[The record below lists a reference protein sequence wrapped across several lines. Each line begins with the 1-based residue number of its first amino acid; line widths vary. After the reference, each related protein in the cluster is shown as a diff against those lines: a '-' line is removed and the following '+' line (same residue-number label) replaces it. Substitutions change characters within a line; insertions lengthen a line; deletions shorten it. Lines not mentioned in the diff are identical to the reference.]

1 MEPLRNL
8 PKHERYGSSYKRF
21 GWFWGLGVE
30 HETYLITSQTRRV
43 ASFDAAT
50 MKPERYSVN
59 YYKNYKEEPLRLALA
74 EALAAAGGSMT
85 VPVIMNCHSLTN
97 CDVFGEHATTYERQ
111 PKPNPKYT
119 GTPMFDWAC
128 QHSPWLRSE
137 IGKVFMWD
145 GDTVEFMTQNF
156 YCATVGSVIR
166 ELEEGERRFEVEMAH
181 LPKTGVL
188 VAYGPLRLASPRNEP
203 WATHLTNP
211 RAVSMFNNGTFHIN
225 VTLPTRLGWNRQPL
239 RPANFRAQH
248 QRLARLI
255 LWLEPLWIAV
265 HGSGDPFVTASPTH
279 GARFAAG
286 SQRLAVS
293 RYIGLGTFDTDTM
306 PVGKILQIPK
316 AAGEYPWY
324 DWLHERTA
332 YAPLDVVGLDLNY
345 SKHGAHGLELR
356 FLDQMPIP
364 ALQAIMEQVVV
375 LCDLAVERGWE
386 VPKPQKNRQWCG
398 AAGASL
404 YEGVGWRVPPEFMN
418 ALCRALRIPSGCKEP
433 MWASQALTW
442 VFQRLEPRKAYCW
455 RVMMGDQPVGCR
467 PL

>member
-30 HETYLITSQTRRV
+30 HETYLITSQTRRIT
-43 ASFDAAT
+43 AFDAAT

-59 YYKNYKEEPLRLALA
+59 YYKNYKEEPLKR
-74 EALAAAGGSMT
+74 ALAASLAIAGGIMT
-85 VPVIMNCHSLTN
+85 VPVLLNCHSLTN
-97 CDVFGEHATTYERQ
+97 CDIFGEHATTYERQ
-111 PKPNPKYT
+111 PKSNPKYAGAT
-119 GTPMFDWAC
+119 MFEWIC

-166 ELEEGERRFEVEMAH
+166 ELEEGERRFEVEMAQ

-188 VAYGPLRLASPRNEP
+188 IAYGPLRLAAPRNEP
-203 WATHLTNP
+203 WATYLTNP

-225 VTLPTRLGWNRQPL
+225 VTLPTRLGWGRQPL
-239 RPANFRAQH
+239 KPAKFLRQH
-248 QRLARLI
+248 RRLARLI
-255 LWLEPLWIAV
+255 QWLEPLWVAV
-265 HGSGDPFVTASPTH
+265 HGSGDPFAVHSNQ
-279 GARFAAG
+279 FAAG

-293 RYIGLGTFDTDTM
+293 RYIGLGTYDTDTM
-306 PVGKILQIPK
+306 QTGKILQIPK
-316 AAGEYPWY
+316 AVGEYPWY
-324 DWLHERTA
+324 DWLHARTA
-332 YAPLDVVGLDLNY
+332 YAPLDIVGLDLNY

-375 LCDLAVERGWE
+375 LCDLAVEQGWDI
-386 VPKPQKNRQWCG
+386 PKPQTNRQWTLG
-398 AAGASL
+398 AGASL
-404 YEGVGWRVPPEFMN
+404 YEGMGWRVEPEFMN

-433 MWASQALTW
+433 MLCTEALTW
-442 VFQRLEPRKAYCW
+442 VFQRLEKRKAYCW

>member
-8 PKHERYGSSYKRF
+8 PKHERYGAAYKRF

-30 HETYLITSQTRRV
+30 HETYLISSQTRKITT
-43 ASFDAAT
+43 FDAAT

-59 YYKNYKEEPLRLALA
+59 YYKNYKEEPLQLALA
-74 EALAAAGGSMT
+74 DAVSAAGGSMII
-85 VPVIMNCHSLTN
+85 PVLLNCHSLTN

-128 QHSPWLRSE
+128 QHSPWLRAQM
-137 IGKVFMWD
+137 GKVFMWD

-156 YCATVGSVIR
+156 YCATVDSVMR
-166 ELEEGERRFEVEMAH
+166 ELEEGERQFEKEMAH

-188 VAYGPLRLASPRNEP
+188 VAYGPLRLASPKNEP

-225 VTLPTRLGWNRQPL
+225 VTLPTRLNWNYRPL
-239 RPANFRAQH
+239 RQAKFRQQH

-255 LWLEPLWIAV
+255 QWLEPLWIAV
-265 HGSGDPFVTASPTH
+265 YGSGDPFVTASPTH
-279 GARFAAG
+279 GAQFAAG

-316 AAGEYPWY
+316 VAGAYPWY
-324 DWLHERTA
+324 DWLHARTA
-332 YAPLDVVGLDLNY
+332 YAPLDIVGLDLNY

-356 FLDQMPIP
+356 FLDQMPFGS
-364 ALQAIMEQVVV
+364 LRAIMEQVVV
-375 LCDLAVERGWE
+375 LCDVAVEQGWDI
-386 VPKPQKNRQWCG
+386 PKPQESHQWILG
-398 AAGASL
+398 AGASL
-404 YEGVGWRVPPEFMN
+404 YEGAGWRVVPEFMN
-418 ALCRALRIPSGCKEP
+418 AVCRALRIPSGCKEP

>member
-30 HETYLITSQTRRV
+30 HETYLITSQTRRLT
-43 ASFDAAT
+43 SFDAAT

-74 EALAAAGGSMT
+74 EALVAANGCMT
-85 VPVIMNCHSLTN
+85 VPVLLNCHSLTN

-111 PKPNPKYT
+111 PKPNPKYAGAT
-119 GTPMFDWAC
+119 MFEWIC

-166 ELEEGERRFEVEMAH
+166 ELEEGERRFEVEMAQ

-188 VAYGPLRLASPRNEP
+188 IAYGPLRLASPRNEP
-203 WATHLTNP
+203 WATYLTNP

-225 VTLPTRLGWNRQPL
+225 VTLPTRLGFNRQPL
-239 RPANFRAQH
+239 RPAKFLRQH
-248 QRLARLI
+248 RRLARLI
-255 LWLEPLWIAV
+255 QWLEPLWVAV
-265 HGSGDPFVTASPTH
+265 HGSGDPFAS
-279 GARFAAG
+279 RSNQFAAG

-293 RYIGLGTFDTDTM
+293 RYIGLGTYDTDTM
-306 PVGKILQIPK
+306 QTGKILQIPK

-324 DWLHERTA
+324 DWLHARTA
-332 YAPLDVVGLDLNY
+332 YAPLDIVGLDLNY

-356 FLDQMPIP
+356 FLDQMPVA

-375 LCDLAVERGWE
+375 LCDVAVERGWE
-386 VPKPQKNRQWCG
+386 VPKPQTNRQWCG
-398 AAGASL
+398 AACAAL
-404 YEGVGWRVPPEFMN
+404 YEGVGWRVEPEFMN
-418 ALCRALRIPSGCKEP
+418 ALCRALRISSGCKEP
-433 MWASQALTW
+433 MLCTEALTW
-442 VFQRLEPRKAYCW
+442 IFQRLEKRKAYCW